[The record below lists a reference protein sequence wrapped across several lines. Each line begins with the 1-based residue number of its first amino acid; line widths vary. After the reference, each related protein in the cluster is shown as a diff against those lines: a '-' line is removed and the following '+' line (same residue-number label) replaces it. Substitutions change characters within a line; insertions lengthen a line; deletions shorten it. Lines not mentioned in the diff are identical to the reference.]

1 MCVCAVCMPVPEHRS
16 IILEYTLTE
25 RPTANA
31 LENRPGSVWVYRKC
45 GWVGERKS
53 VWEFAQVCDGCVC
66 VWDTVRKIEHL
77 RSCRRACPFE
87 TPMSS
92 WLFFFL
98 TDPVQRS
105 GASKIKLQRRAS
117 LCASAAAAAASQS
130 SGYGCAA
137 TLMHKKKKKKK
148 IKVRV
153 WNINM
158 IYRAFQVTEKQR
170 LRPRMTAPFCH
181 RFPLRLPRKRRSIL
195 AEPTRISHNM

>member
-1 MCVCAVCMPVPEHRS
+1 MLEKCMWVCKCVCVRAVCMPVPEHRS
-16 IILEYTLTE
+16 ITLAYTLTE
-25 RPTANA
+25 CPTANA

-66 VWDTVRKIEHL
+66 VWEGKLEHL

-92 WLFFFL
+92 WLFFFFFL

-105 GASKIKLQRRAS
+105 SASKIKLQRRAS
-117 LCASAAAAAASQS
+117 LCASAAAAAAASQS
-130 SGYGCAA
+130 SGYSRAA
-137 TLMHKKKKKKK
+137 TLMLKKK
-148 IKVRV
+148 IEVRV

-158 IYRAFQVTEKQR
+158 IYRAVQVTEKQW
-170 LRPRMTAPFCH
+170 LRPRMTAPLCH
-181 RFPLRLPRKRRSIL
+181 CVFQAS
-195 AEPTRISHNM
+195 